1 MNERDDTTNAL
12 EFRKRTSRW
21 CDADATC
28 CVNASRM
35 LRAGVMSC
43 IPSWRTRARGLLP
56 ILRVCERR
64 QVLYSTSTIHSYKPR
79 HGASRRA
86 GLISTHRFPVSLLLF
101 HNHRSLPVAIRG
113 SHPSLLYPGCLT
125 LPFTLLLFHPFSSF
139 PAPPSFPLSP
149 HSSYICL

>member
-1 MNERDDTTNAL
+1 
-12 EFRKRTSRW
+12 
-21 CDADATC
+21 
-28 CVNASRM
+28 
-35 LRAGVMSC
+35 MSC

-101 HNHRSLPVAIRG
+101 HNHRSLHVAIRG
-113 SHPSLLYPGCLT
+113 SHPSLLYPGFLT

-139 PAPPSFPLSP
+139 PAPPSFSLSP
-149 HSSYICL
+149 LLYMPIIYPHNGYIGLYCTISSYTGSAARDDAYDAMLGLHHNAEL